1 MPSKINTPFVAAL
14 VLGLALIGGLS
25 VVAAYFVISKD
36 GAEYEAL
43 GDAAMDAGELEDAV
57 QFYGSAVAHDTSNL
71 VWLDKWTEALRQ
83 AAPDGERAY
92 QERFSELQ
100 SAVREAARVRG
111 DDVRAHADFLEMFF
125 RQVGASGWSSQ
136 SFEAF
141 VAQVEETLRFFP
153 DPDAE
158 ALGAIR
164 RYRGMAAADLASRAR
179 ADDEVIE
186 LARADLELALRA
198 DPADQDAVFSLSLLD
213 IAEGR
218 LARRD
223 RRVDEADDF
232 DNLAVD
238 RLGEFSDANP
248 DAALVGLQYIILESA
263 RLANRIRRDIPD
275 EPEARRVALE
285 EGIAELRERF
295 ERHASYMQTAPI
307 TAINPRAWER
317 LVTADRRTLTQGL
330 PDRSVAVLRARAGED
345 PTGFRIDRLLAGTL
359 QANLEFEEALTVY
372 GRLADRWPQEVSI
385 DGLLLIA
392 SSVDAVASR
401 AETASQL
408 WEVASTEEQRA
419 EAEAIAVEAVE
430 VLRTRVG
437 AESPQVTKAEA
448 RLAFIGGNL
457 EEAQRKILAY
467 RDTPQGENDVSTH
480 WLLGQIAYRRDQL
493 GTAEASMERVLEMRP
508 GQVGASSTLA
518 GIKLGLRKF
527 EEARRLAE
535 SVLAVAPDNQAART
549 VLRRLDVISGAAQ
562 VDDPV
567 QQALLEAERL
577 AEGDGATPGDI
588 TSAIERLALASEE
601 LDDPRIAVAQVR
613 LLGNT
618 GRADEAR
625 GVLADALAAHPD
637 NEPLRRLD
645 DVVNADDPTEA
656 IAQQLREA
664 EGDGLEKALELF
676 RLYVTAGRIEDARA
690 AIAGIGDEGL
700 TDERVLDARLGLAVT
715 DGDLEAARAIADTAA
730 DNDVDGVGGRTYRAR
745 VLSLEGEPGRAVDV
759 MLEAAQ
765 LRPTSVEM
773 WELLGRYQNAAGDR
787 GGAIASLHRALSM
800 DPTQI
805 DILRTYIGLLAQE
818 RRYDEA
824 LAAARESNRLAR
836 ADRGFMELWIR
847 LESDYGSRDVA
858 IAQREQFR
866 ADYPSD
872 RENAIL
878 LAGLY
883 MDAARWD
890 DARTLIDELREERDD
905 LDVAS
910 LAARW
915 EADQG
920 DLNAASVVFSDYIVR
935 QDLAELTAEP
945 FIVFGRFMISRG
957 VAQVGLRA
965 LEDGRDFQDPDSRE
979 ADLSLAQSYLDL
991 GRFEAAGELLR
1002 SLLGDGLD
1010 REGQPL
1016 RLGLAEALL
1025 LSGRADEASAVLA
1038 ELEPEV
1044 ASQPG
1049 SILLRARVAAQLGAS
1064 MDAMELFDGAVAASP
1079 EDPLVYTE
1087 RARYL
1092 AGVDGREQD
1101 ALADVDTAL
1110 ELRPTSI
1117 SARMLRAAIYR
1128 SLGRDGDML
1137 ADLITAVRL
1146 NPDRRELR
1154 GSVIEE
1160 LITRERYS
1168 DAVGLA
1174 RELFAARPGELRIIV
1189 ETARSL
1195 ARDERWDRAA
1205 ELYELGWRETGSLA
1219 LIPPYV
1225 NSLVQQNPPDLPRGR
1240 ALLREISQDI
1250 PGSPE
1255 LLLARAQLSIADNRV
1270 DDAERDA
1277 SSAFDLYARRPNGLQ
1292 QWFVTARSIFEDN
1305 ARLVDFLRRAEPR
1318 VTDRDRATWMRG
1330 NVLLEDE
1337 ATREDGRELLG
1348 NLLARSSSDDV
1359 RRESG
1364 LSLGT
1369 HYYTLG
1375 EYDRAADVWTR
1386 TLGQF
1391 PDDWEV
1397 LNNLAYVAV
1406 RHTGDYDLALTYATQ
1421 ATERNPDSANAWDTL
1436 GLARLASGDV
1446 EGAETAFEAGL
1457 ERTVPTSAASI
1468 ALRIHMARVRL
1479 EQDRRDEAAELF
1491 GAADALARA
1500 LGAAAEPYQTELD
1513 ELRQALDVTD

>member
-1 MPSKINTPFVAAL
+1 MPTKINTPFVAAL
-14 VLGLALIGGLS
+14 VLGLAVIGGLS

-43 GDAAMDAGELEDAV
+43 GDTAMEAGELEDAV

-71 VWLDKWTEALRQ
+71 VWLDKWTDALRQ
-83 AAPDGERAY
+83 AVPEGERAY
-92 QERFSELQ
+92 QERFRELQ
-100 SAVREAARVRG
+100 SAIREAARVRG
-111 DDVRAHADFLEMFF
+111 TDIASHAAFIEMFF
-125 RQVGASGWSSQ
+125 RQVGAAGWSSQ
-136 SFEAF
+136 SYEAF
-141 VAQVEETLRFFP
+141 EDQVDETLRFFS
-153 DPDAE
+153 DPDADE
-158 ALGAIR
+158 IGAIR

-179 ADDEVIE
+179 ADEDLIE
-186 LARADLELALRA
+186 LARADLELALSA
-198 DPADQDAVFSLSLLD
+198 DPADQDAVFSLWLLD
-213 IAEGR
+213 IADGR

-223 RRVDEADDF
+223 RRVDEADEL
-232 DNLAVD
+232 DNRAVE
-238 RLGEFSDANP
+238 RLREFSDANP
-248 DAALVGLQYIILESA
+248 DAALAGLQYIILESA
-263 RLANRIRRDIPD
+263 RLADQIRRDISD
-275 EPEARRVALE
+275 AEARRATLD
-285 EGIAELRERF
+285 EGIAGLRDRF
-295 ERHASYMQTAPI
+295 ERHASYMHTAPI

-330 PDRSVAVLRARAGED
+330 PERSVAILRDRAGED
-345 PTGFRIDRLLAGTL
+345 PTRFRIDRLLARTL
-359 QANLEFEEALTVY
+359 QANQEFEEALAVF

-392 SSVDAVASR
+392 STVDAVASR

-408 WEVASTEEQRA
+408 WETATSEQQRD

-430 VLRTRVG
+430 DLRARVG
-437 AESPQVTKAEA
+437 AESPAVTKAEA
-448 RLAFIGGNL
+448 RLAFISGNL

-467 RDTPQGENDVSTH
+467 RDSPQGDDDVSTH

-493 GTAEASMERVLEMRP
+493 GTAEDSMERVLEMRP
-508 GQVGASSTLA
+508 GQVGATSTLA

-535 SVLAVAPDNQAART
+535 SVLVVAPNNQAAQT
-549 VLRRLDVISGAAQ
+549 VIRRLDVISGEAQ

-577 AEGDGATPGDI
+577 AEGDGASPGDV
-588 TSAIERLALASEE
+588 SAAIERLAQASEE
-601 LDDPRIAVAQVR
+601 LDDPRISVARVR

-625 GVLADALAAHPD
+625 AVLAEARTTYPD
-637 NEPLRRLD
+637 NVPLQRLD

-664 EGDGLEKALELF
+664 DGDELEKALELF
-676 RLYVTAGRIEDARA
+676 RLYVTAGRIEDARSA
-690 AIAGIGDEGL
+690 LSEIGDAG
-700 TDERVLDARLGLAVT
+700 TDDDRVLDARLGLAIV
-715 DGDLEAARAIADTAA
+715 DNDMEAARAIADTAA
-730 DNDVDGVGGRTYRAR
+730 RNDVDGVGGRTYRAR
-745 VLSLEGEPGRAVDV
+745 VLSLEGEPERAVDV
-759 MLEAAQ
+759 MVEAAQ

-773 WELLGRYQNAAGDR
+773 WELLGRYQNATGDR
-787 GGAIASLHRALSM
+787 AGAIDSLQRALSM
-800 DPTQI
+800 DPTQV
-805 DILRTYIGLLAQE
+805 DILRTYIGMLAQE
-818 RRYDEA
+818 RRYDDA

-858 IAQREQFR
+858 IAQREQFLV
-866 ADYPSD
+866 DYPTN

-890 DARTLIDELREERDD
+890 DAQALIDELRQERDD

-935 QDLAELTAEP
+935 QDLTELTAEP
-945 FIVFGRFMISRG
+945 FIVFGRFMVSRG

-965 LEDGRDFQDPDSRE
+965 LEDGRDFQDPEARE

-991 GRFEAAGELLR
+991 GRFEAASELLR
-1002 SLLGDGLD
+1002 SLLDDGLD

-1016 RLGLAEALL
+1016 RLGLAESLL
-1025 LSGRADEASAVLA
+1025 LSGRADEASSVLA
-1038 ELEPEV
+1038 DLDAEV

-1049 SILLRARVAAQLGAS
+1049 AVLLRARVAAQQGAS
-1064 MDAMELFDGAVAASP
+1064 MDAMELFDEAVAASP

-1101 ALADVDTAL
+1101 ALADVDTAI

-1128 SLGRDGDML
+1128 SLGRDNDML
-1137 ADLITAVRL
+1137 ADLIAAVRL

-1160 LITRERYS
+1160 LITRERFG

-1195 ARDERWDRAA
+1195 ARNERWNRAA

-1225 NSLVQQNPPDLPRGR
+1225 NSLVRQSPPDLPRGR

-1250 PGSPE
+1250 SGRPE

-1277 SSAFDLYARRPNGLQ
+1277 SAAFDLYSRQPNGLQ

-1318 VTDRDRATWMRG
+1318 VADRDRAAWMRG
-1330 NVLLEDE
+1330 NILLEDE
-1337 ATREDGRELLG
+1337 ATRENGRQLLN

-1375 EYDRAADVWTR
+1375 EYDRAAEIWTQ

-1391 PDDWEV
+1391 PDDWEI

-1421 ATERNPDSANAWDTL
+1421 ATERNPESANAWDTL
-1436 GLARLASGDV
+1436 GLARLASGDIA
-1446 EGAETAFEAGL
+1446 GAEAAFEAGL
-1457 ERTVPTSAASI
+1457 ERTVPTSAASV
-1468 ALRIHMARVRL
+1468 ALRIHMAQVRL
-1479 EQDRRDEAAELF
+1479 EQDRRDEAAEMF
-1491 GAADALARA
+1491 GAAEALARA

-1513 ELRQALDVTD
+1513 ELREALGVTD